1 MKILVN
7 ALSARMG
14 GIVTYTNN
22 LLDAF
27 EQRGLDVS
35 VFVPSEF
42 STRDRASVHRLDV
55 GGYHSLRRFVWEQ
68 TRWRDIVRRFKPDV
82 LFSSANFGL
91 LHSPVKQVLLLRE
104 GGLFDPFYLAH
115 MTASQGVPYVVN
127 RHFRRRLMLLS
138 ADHADHIITPTRAM
152 RDMVVQWM
160 PSIVGKC
167 TVNPYGTINE
177 MFKPTERHR
186 HWRDDGVLRLLYV
199 SVYYP
204 HKVPSLVCQAIDQLN
219 AGGISAHARITM
231 SSHELR
237 SMSGSTL
244 DGILMNDAEMR
255 GLVTLGRHN
264 YQDLPALYNSH
275 DVFVF
280 PSVSETFGHPMAEAM
295 SCGLPLVVADTA
307 VNREICGDA
316 ALYFQPFSVSGLVAA
331 VRQLDQDPELR
342 RQLAE
347 IGRKRAVQRFG
358 WNDHVDRLIA
368 TFETIA
374 RGEAP
379 ATLDWAE
386 P

>member
-27 EQRGLDVS
+27 EERGLDVS
-35 VFVPSEF
+35 VFVPREF
-42 STRDRASVHRLDV
+42 GTRDRGAVHRLDI
-55 GGYHSLRRFVWEQ
+55 GSYRPLRRFAWEQ
-68 TRWRDIVRRFKPDV
+68 TRWREIVRKFNPDV

-115 MTASQGVPYVVN
+115 MTAAQGVPYVLN
-127 RHFRRRLMLLS
+127 RYFRRRLMLLS
-138 ADHADHIITPTRAM
+138 ARHADHIITPTYAM
-152 RDMVVQWM
+152 RDMVAQWM
-160 PSIVGKC
+160 PALTDKC

-177 MFKPTERHR
+177 KFTPTDRQRE
-186 HWRDDGVLRLLYV
+186 WRADGLLRLLYV

-204 HKVPSLVCQAIDQLN
+204 HKVPSLVCQAVEHLN
-219 AGGISAHARITM
+219 ASGIAAHARITM
-231 SSHELR
+231 SLR
-237 SMSGSTL
+237 EFGDMAGSTL
-244 DGILMNDAEMR
+244 DQILVGDAEAR

-264 YQDLPALYNSH
+264 YQDLPALYNAH
-275 DVFVF
+275 DIFVF

-295 SCGLPLVVADTA
+295 SCGLPLVVADTP

-316 ALYFQPFSVSGLVAA
+316 ALYFRPFSVSGLAAA
-331 VRQLDQDPELR
+331 VRRLDADPDLR
-342 RQLAE
+342 RRLAE
-347 IGRKRAVQRFG
+347 SGRKRAVQRFG

-368 TFETIA
+368 TFEAVA
-374 RGEAP
+374 RGDVPNA
-379 ATLDWAE
+379 LDWAE
-386 P
+386 T